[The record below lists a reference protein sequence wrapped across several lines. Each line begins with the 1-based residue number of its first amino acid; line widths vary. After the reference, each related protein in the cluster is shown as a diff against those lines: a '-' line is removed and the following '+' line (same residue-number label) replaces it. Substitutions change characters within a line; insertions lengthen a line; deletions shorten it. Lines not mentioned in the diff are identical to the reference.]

1 MAAPTHRARTALTE
15 RLRAVRRAA
24 NLTGVAMADT
34 LGTGWGQPKI
44 SKIESG
50 HQLPTEDDVRAWAKA
65 TGVDP
70 HELLALLDR
79 AMHEFQTFREAYPN
93 EGDAGTHRAS
103 YAAAEQAA
111 TTLFY
116 YQPLL
121 VHALLQT
128 PEYAR
133 DLLSLPGGP
142 ADHGATPDEI
152 DRMIAERMR
161 RASILYEP
169 GRDITVLIGEA
180 ALRTQ
185 VGSEQAMERQRAHIA
200 HLAATVT
207 RARIGVVWFD
217 RCPILPLHGWEQR
230 DDIVSIETTAGDLEV
245 ADPAEVAQYQR
256 WAKLLASAADFRPA
270 IGISRASGPS
280 LDT

>member
-1 MAAPTHRARTALTE
+1 
-15 RLRAVRRAA
+15 
-24 NLTGVAMADT
+24 MADN

-50 HQLPTEDDVRAWAKA
+50 RQLPTEDDVLAWAKV
-65 TGVDP
+65 TSVDP
-70 HELLALLDR
+70 RELLALLDR
-79 AMHEFQTFREAYPN
+79 AMHEFHAFREAYPN
-93 EGDAGTHRAS
+93 EGDAAVHQAS

-116 YQPLL
+116 YQPLI

-169 GRDITVLIGEA
+169 GRNITVLVGEA
-180 ALRTQ
+180 ALRTR
-185 VGSEQAMERQRAHIA
+185 VGSEKVMERQRAHIA
-200 HLAATVT
+200 HLASTVT
-207 RARIGVVWFD
+207 RARIGVIPFD

-230 DDIVSIETTAGDLEV
+230 DNIVSIETTAGDLEI
-245 ADPAEVAQYQR
+245 ADPAELAQYER
-256 WAKLLASAADFRPA
+256 WATLLMAAADTGQPSAWARRPVRSA
-270 IGISRASGPS
+270 KRG
-280 LDT
+280 